1 LSVPLNGFTQAMR
14 GIVKN
19 AVETG
24 GREPVEVR
32 VNAAAETMCLT
43 VRDFGPGMAEDVR
56 ERAGEPF
63 FTTKPPGQG
72 MGLGLFLARS
82 LVERLGGTLQIQSLV
97 DQGTTVTVCL
107 PWCQDHAR

>member
-1 LSVPLNGFTQAMR
+1 MR
-14 GIVKN
+14 GLVKN
-19 AVETG
+19 AVDTG

-32 VNAAAETMCLT
+32 VNAAAESMCLT
-43 VRDFGPGMAEDVR
+43 VRDCGPGMAEDVL

-63 FTTKPPGQG
+63 FTTKPPGEG

-107 PWCQDHAR
+107 PWCQDGTR